1 MDPNQTTGTAPS
13 TVNDINL
20 VGPDS
25 ETGVIPTGLAG
36 TNDATQTAPTQQIP
50 PIETSSQDRSL
61 PINQTSIS
69 ERAGARVWNRPG
81 DRPSSNDLTRSQS
94 RLISPT
100 PLAQTRGELTELRG
114 MMTTLIDK
122 IRSQRIANQ
131 SNANRLDPSRKGARR
146 ASSCKHSRKTSNTP
160 RSVKSDV
167 QPSKRWT
174 VRYSGDPKR
183 SIWALHGRNS
193 QRPSPQGITHRSL
206 SYSGLDQINTGLPT
220 PTKHSDPIPERINEK
235 AGGAK
240 DTDPTTEPLYLRESN
255 SIHDE
260 NLPSSRI

>member
-36 TNDATQTAPTQQIP
+36 TNDATETAPTQQIP

-131 SNANRLDPSRKGARR
+131 SNANRLDPAERELAEHR
-146 ASSCKHSRKTSNTP
+146 AANIRERHQIPLDPLRATSNPQSAGLFGTP
-160 RSVKSDV
+160 EIPTARSG
-167 QPSKRWT
+167 
-174 VRYSGDPKR
+174 RYMGEIYNDPR
-183 SIWALHGRNS
+183 R
-193 QRPSPQGITHRSL
+193 
-206 SYSGLDQINTGLPT
+206 
-220 PTKHSDPIPERINEK
+220 K
-235 AGGAK
+235 A
-240 DTDPTTEPLYLRESN
+240 
-255 SIHDE
+255 
-260 NLPSSRI
+260 